1 MVPVATATSTIG
13 YYSKQTDYPLRA
25 TVDIYGPWAM
35 FIIDEHDRIVAHSFR
50 PELIGQDVKT
60 LIDSDGSAFG
70 QAIATATE
78 ADLSGDVFGEGVKVS
93 SFQ

>member
-1 MVPVATATSTIG
+1 MDV
-13 YYSKQTDYPLRA
+13 
-25 TVDIYGPWAM
+25 YGPWDM

-60 LIDSDGSAFG
+60 LIDSDGSEFG

-78 ADLSGDVFGEGVKVS
+78 ADLFGDVFGEGVKVS
-93 SFQ
+93 YSIKLGHESQKLKVDTPWGKVWLN